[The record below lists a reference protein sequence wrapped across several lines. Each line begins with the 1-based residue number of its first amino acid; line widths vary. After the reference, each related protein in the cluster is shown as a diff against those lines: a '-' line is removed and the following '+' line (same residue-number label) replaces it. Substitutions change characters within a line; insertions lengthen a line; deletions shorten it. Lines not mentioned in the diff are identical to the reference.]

1 MCKRRETSTVQLVM
15 QQVRVEWNRFIQRA
29 YPNLKK
35 CVFLFPQTKVFI
47 SLCNFECK
55 LKHK

>member
-15 QQVRVEWNRFIQRA
+15 QQVRVEWNRFTQRA

-35 CVFLFPQTKVFI
+35 CVFLFSQTKVLF
-47 SLCNFECK
+47 LYVTLNVN
-55 LKHK
+55 